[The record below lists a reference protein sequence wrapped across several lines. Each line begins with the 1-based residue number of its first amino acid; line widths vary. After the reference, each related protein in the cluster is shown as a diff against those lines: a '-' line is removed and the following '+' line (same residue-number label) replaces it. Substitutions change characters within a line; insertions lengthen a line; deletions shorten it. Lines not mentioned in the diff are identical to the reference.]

1 MRNAVSAIIRSWGAT
16 VVASREPSQ
25 EFISRMVTEAQD
37 GNLAALLS
45 DYNLGEGVMTG
56 LEAIFAVR
64 IGAARNFPCVLLT
77 AVSEDVIAR
86 AYRTLVLNP
95 DNEGQAM
102 PVILQKPAGAEALA
116 SPTSSCRKPKNDGLK
131 NDVKTG
137 SASGDECFGAVACAE
152 GSING
157 RDVRFD
163 RAFRQIQ
170 FAADALNGKPARKRA
185 QYVLLALRQMDFGG
199 RLWQA
204 EG

>member
-1 MRNAVSAIIRSWGAT
+1 M
-16 VVASREPSQ
+16 
-25 EFISRMVTEAQD
+25 
-37 GNLAALLS
+37 AALLS

-116 SPTSSCRKPKNDGLK
+116 SALRR
-131 NDVKTG
+131 
-137 SASGDECFGAVACAE
+137 AVAE
-152 GSING
+152 N
-157 RDVRFD
+157 
-163 RAFRQIQ
+163 
-170 FAADALNGKPARKRA
+170 RKTT
-185 QYVLLALRQMDFGG
+185 D
-199 RLWQA
+199 
-204 EG
+204 

>member
-1 MRNAVSAIIRSWGAT
+1 MRGVVGILEDNDIVRNAVSAIIHSWGAT
-16 VVASREPSQ
+16 VVSSREPSQ

-116 SPTSSCRKPKNDGLK
+116 SALRR
-131 NDVKTG
+131 
-137 SASGDECFGAVACAE
+137 AVAE
-152 GSING
+152 N
-157 RDVRFD
+157 
-163 RAFRQIQ
+163 
-170 FAADALNGKPARKRA
+170 RKTT
-185 QYVLLALRQMDFGG
+185 D
-199 RLWQA
+199 
-204 EG
+204 

>member
-1 MRNAVSAIIRSWGAT
+1 MNWSCLSVLPEDMGRVRLPSFCEPPLSAIIHSWGAT
-16 VVASREPSQ
+16 VVSSREPSQ

-116 SPTSSCRKPKNDGLK
+116 SALRR
-131 NDVKTG
+131 
-137 SASGDECFGAVACAE
+137 AVAE
-152 GSING
+152 N
-157 RDVRFD
+157 
-163 RAFRQIQ
+163 
-170 FAADALNGKPARKRA
+170 RKTT
-185 QYVLLALRQMDFGG
+185 D
-199 RLWQA
+199 
-204 EG
+204 